1 MILNNLLP
9 GRKLKFNKKLLHL
22 YSNRYIFEIFSM
34 KKPKKISAIFI
45 ILLTAGVLL
54 ADSEIQYFT
63 AKNESDAIL
72 LEWKTGL
79 EDNLNRFEIERSA
92 SAPNSF
98 VHIGTINSIGSNSYY
113 YFRDEML
120 MSPQPP
126 VYYYRLKL
134 VSNTGGY
141 AYSQTIT
148 VTHVISSVR
157 DTWGSIKSIF
167 R

>member
-1 MILNNLLP
+1 
-9 GRKLKFNKKLLHL
+9 
-22 YSNRYIFEIFSM
+22 M
-34 KKPKKISAIFI
+34 KKPQKIAAVL
-45 ILLTAGVLL
+45 ILLVACSLL
-54 ADSEIQYFT
+54 YAVTEIQYFT

-72 LEWKTGL
+72 LEWKTGI

-92 SAPNSF
+92 STPNNFIHVGSITA
-98 VHIGTINSIGSNSYY
+98 IGNNSYY
-113 YFRDEML
+113 YFRDEVSMN
-120 MSPQPP
+120 PQPP

-134 VSNTGGY
+134 VDNSGNHV
-141 AYSQTIT
+141 YSQTIT